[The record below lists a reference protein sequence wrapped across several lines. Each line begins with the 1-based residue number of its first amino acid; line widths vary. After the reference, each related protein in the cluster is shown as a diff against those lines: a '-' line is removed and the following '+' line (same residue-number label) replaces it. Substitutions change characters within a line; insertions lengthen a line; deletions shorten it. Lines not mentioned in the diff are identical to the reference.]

1 MLAQQ
6 VAKVYGHALFDL
18 AKEANLLDK
27 AWEQFDSLAEY
38 LKKDSAFLDF
48 MAAPQILDSHKT
60 DLIKKV
66 FGSHLEKPFLNFLM
80 ILTEKH
86 RINFLSE
93 IIDEFDRLVRAEKG
107 VVRATCITTAPL
119 TEDERKQM
127 IKQLIKK
134 TSFKIELEEK
144 IDKSIIGGVILILH
158 NQIIDDSIRYHLGL
172 LKNRLM
178 RVKVH

>member
-18 AKEANLLDK
+18 AQERNLIDT
-27 AWEQFDSLAEY
+27 AWEEFNSLAEY
-38 LKKDSAFLDF
+38 LKQDRAFLNF
-48 MAAPQILDSHKT
+48 MTAPQALRSHKT

-66 FGSHLEKPFLNFLM
+66 FGGRFEKPFLDFLM

-86 RINFLSE
+86 RINFLAE

-107 VVRATCITTAPL
+107 IVRAVCITTAPL
-119 TEDERKQM
+119 TEEERMQM
-127 IKQLIKK
+127 IDRLVKK
-134 TSFKIELEEK
+134 TSLKIELEEK

-158 NQIIDDSIRYHLGL
+158 NQIIDGSIKYHLGL
-172 LKNRLM
+172 LRNRLM